1 VQAGATQV
9 EIRPCSTRR
18 QDAPPHHRTD
28 FLSLASGENRPFALP
43 LMTDIPH
50 MGALD
55 PPNSRTRQGRVAAQ
69 SGEPFL
75 DETESSPKR
84 IRTRLLR
91 SWFRRAWPIL
101 RFVVGLVILALVL
114 WELSTH
120 FDELSGLSQV
130 LQHLKWWWI
139 PIAVA
144 SEVASFVCYA
154 ALQNEFLKAGSLRA
168 PRVPLLEMTFATQA
182 IANSLPGGNAVGAVY
197 DFRWYRR
204 FGSDDT
210 LAAWSLVGTIV
221 ASAVTLSLVA
231 TAGLAL
237 AASEGASL
245 DLIPV
250 IIGAFLATVG
260 IGALFVY
267 ERPLVAV
274 VTWSIHASRRLVG
287 RPRGDMEST
296 INRIVHWMTT
306 IRLGW
311 PQIRNIVLWGTAN
324 WLFDCACFAMM
335 FLAVNASIPWK
346 GLLLAY
352 GAGQLAAMLPITP
365 GGLGVV
371 EGSITIALVA
381 FGGAQATTV
390 DAVLMYRLISFWL
403 VLGAGWAMF
412 GQLAWQVRRGRWSRS
427 AINAQVAAGPVTT
440 RRAMSG
446 SLSSGDPSAAVLP

>member
-1 VQAGATQV
+1 MAA
-9 EIRPCSTRR
+9 RP
-18 QDAPPHHRTD
+18 
-28 FLSLASGENRPFALP
+28 
-43 LMTDIPH
+43 
-50 MGALD
+50 
-55 PPNSRTRQGRVAAQ
+55 
-69 SGEPFL
+69 GEPAL
-75 DETESSPKR
+75 DETGSSAKSR
-84 IRTRLLR
+84 IRSLG
-91 SWFRRAWPIL
+91 SAFRRAWPIL
-101 RFVVGLVILALVL
+101 RFLVGIAIVALVF
-114 WELSTH
+114 WELSSH

-144 SEVASFVCYA
+144 SEVASFACYA
-154 ALQNEFLKAGSLRA
+154 ALQNEFLKAGGLRV
-168 PRVPLLEMTFATQA
+168 PRRPLLEVTFGTQA

-204 FGSDDT
+204 FGADDT
-210 LAAWSLVGTIV
+210 LAAWSLVGTVV

-237 AASEGASL
+237 AAGEGASL

-250 IIGAFLATVG
+250 IIGVFLVTVG

-267 ERPLVAV
+267 ERPLVFV
-274 VTWSIHASRRLVG
+274 VTWSIRASRKLVG
-287 RPRGDMEST
+287 RPRGDVDALV
-296 INRIVHWMTT
+296 NRIVHWMTAV
-306 IRLGW
+306 RLGW
-311 PQIRNIVLWGTAN
+311 RQISKIVFWGAAN

-335 FLAVNASIPWK
+335 FLAVNATIPWK

-381 FGGAQATTV
+381 FGGSQATTV

-412 GQLAWQVRRGRWSRS
+412 GHLAWQIRRGRWSRS
-427 AINAQVAAGPVTT
+427 AINAQVEAGPVSPQS
-440 RRAMSG
+440 A
-446 SLSSGDPSAAVLP
+446 LSDSIAYGDPSVAVVP

>member
-1 VQAGATQV
+1 
-9 EIRPCSTRR
+9 
-18 QDAPPHHRTD
+18 
-28 FLSLASGENRPFALP
+28 
-43 LMTDIPH
+43 M
-50 MGALD
+50 
-55 PPNSRTRQGRVAAQ
+55 AAQ
-69 SGEPFL
+69 PGEPIL
-75 DETESSPKR
+75 GDTDSSRKSR
-84 IRTRLLR
+84 IR
-91 SWFRRAWPIL
+91 SFGSAFRRAWPIL
-101 RFVVGLVILALVL
+101 RFLLGIAIVALVF
-114 WELSTH
+114 WELSSH

-130 LQHLKWWWI
+130 LQNLKWWWI
-139 PIAVA
+139 PLAMA
-144 SEVASFVCYA
+144 AELASFICYA
-154 ALQNEFLKAGSLRA
+154 GLQSEFLKAGGLRA

-204 FGSDDT
+204 YGADDT

-250 IIGAFLATVG
+250 IIGVFLVTVG

-274 VTWSIHASRRLVG
+274 VTWSVHASRKIVG
-287 RPRGDMEST
+287 RPRGDMESQ

-306 IRLGW
+306 TRLGW
-311 PQIRNIVLWGTAN
+311 RQVRNVVFWGTAN

-335 FLAVNASIPWK
+335 FLAVDSTIPWK

-412 GQLAWQVRRGRWSRS
+412 GHLAWQVRRGRWSRS
-427 AINAQVAAGPVTT
+427 VINAHVAAGPVSTG
-440 RRAMSG
+440 RSVSG
-446 SLSSGDPSAAVLP
+446 AIAYSDTSTAVTP